1 MARVL
6 CARFP
11 HLGLLAVW
19 RHHPELRAE
28 PVVVGGAPELRLPVI
43 AASPAAEAAGVRP
56 GQQLRQAQ
64 QACPAAVFVALDEA
78 GVERLRAAVVEALC
92 GVSPA
97 IEVGDEEAFA
107 DLSGSH
113 AVHPSEGAWAAAGA
127 RAAAAALG
135 EAPAV
140 GVGGSRFVARMAARA
155 SAPHRV
161 RRVREGEEAAFLAPL
176 PLRLF
181 PADPAVL
188 ARLATLGL
196 DCAGAV
202 AGLAPADLQRQ
213 FGREGLAIHRLARG
227 IDGDGIHA
235 WAPPRTMAERL
246 VLDGA
251 VANLEALRFCARRIT
266 DTLGSRLQSGAL
278 AAGTLGLALEQDG
291 GPSGTACGS
300 GTNGGVRAG
309 IPTSIRVL
317 PVPAGNAGEL
327 WPAVLG
333 LLGEARPT
341 APVSA
346 LRLEAGRLSAGSGRQ
361 VDLWRAGD
369 AGRDAVARS
378 VVRLQDRFGQDT
390 VVRARLALDPGDL
403 PERRFVWEAPAG
415 AAGGGRGGGRP

>member
-1 MARVL
+1 MPRVL

-11 HLGLLAVW
+11 HLGLLAAW

-43 AASPAAEAAGVRP
+43 AASSAAEAAGVRT
-56 GQQLRQAQ
+56 GQPLRQAQ
-64 QACPAAVFVALDEA
+64 QACPGAVFVALDEA
-78 GVERLRAAVVEALC
+78 EVERLRAAVVAALC
-92 GVSPA
+92 AVSPA

-113 AVHPSEGAWAAAGA
+113 ALHLSETAWAAAVA

-140 GVGGSRFVARMAARA
+140 GVGGSRFVARMAARV

-202 AGLAPADLQRQ
+202 ASLAPADLQRQ
-213 FGREGLAIHRLARG
+213 FGREGLAVHRLARG
-227 IDGDGIHA
+227 IDGEGVHP
-235 WAPPRTMAERL
+235 WAPPRIIAERL
-246 VLDGA
+246 ALDGA
-251 VANLEALRFCARRIT
+251 VANLEALRFCARRVT
-266 DTLGSRLQSGAL
+266 DALGARLHGDAL
-278 AAGTLGLALEQDG
+278 AAGTLGLALEVEG
-291 GPSGTACGS
+291 GA
-300 GTNGGVRAG
+300 AA
-309 IPTSIRVL
+309 TSTRVL
-317 PVPAGNAGEL
+317 PAPAGNADEL

-333 LLGEARPT
+333 LLGEARPA

-346 LRLEAGRLSAGSGRQ
+346 LRLEAGHLSAGSGRQ

-369 AGRDAVARS
+369 AGRDAVARG
-378 VVRLQDRFGQDT
+378 VVRLQDRFGQGT

>member
-1 MARVL
+1 MPRVL

-11 HLGLLAVW
+11 HLGLLAAW

-43 AASPAAEAAGVRP
+43 AASAAAAASGVRP
-56 GQQLRQAQ
+56 GQPLRQAQ

-78 GVERLRAAVVEALC
+78 EVERLRAAAVEALC
-92 GVSPA
+92 AVSPA

-113 AVHPSEGAWAAAGA
+113 ALHPTELAWAAAVA
-127 RAAAAALG
+127 RAVAAALG

-155 SAPHRV
+155 GAPHRV

-188 ARLATLGL
+188 TRLATLGL

-202 AGLAPADLQRQ
+202 ASLAPADLQRQ
-213 FGREGLAIHRLARG
+213 FGREGLAVHRLARG
-227 IDGDGIHA
+227 IDGEGVHP

-246 VLDGA
+246 ALDGA
-251 VANLEALRFCARRIT
+251 VANLEALRFCARRVT
-266 DTLGSRLQSGAL
+266 DALGARLHSAAL
-278 AAGTLGLALEQDG
+278 AAGTLALALEVEGRPAPDDRDG
-291 GPSGTACGS
+291 AAQAST
-300 GTNGGVRAG
+300 
-309 IPTSIRVL
+309 RVL
-317 PVPAGNAGEL
+317 PVPGGNAGEL

-333 LLGEARPT
+333 MLGEARPA

-346 LRLEAGRLSAGSGRQ
+346 LRLEAGRLAAGSGRQ
-361 VDLWRAGD
+361 IDLWRAGD
-369 AGRDAVARS
+369 AGRDGVARS
-378 VVRLQDRFGQDT
+378 VVRLQDRFGQGT
-390 VVRARLALDPGDL
+390 VLRARLALDPGDL
-403 PERRFVWEAPAG
+403 PERRFVWEAPVGAG
-415 AAGGGRGGGRP
+415 GGGRP